1 MSVLPDVVDVT
12 PEVFIGS
19 PYSSFLVAGSAM
31 RGLAGGEDMA
41 SGTFIGLLRSSLVMA
56 GSPISGL
63 ADGDDEGP
71 PVFNGSLCSLVV
83 EVGSSGCLA
92 GKVLTGSTG

>member
-19 PYSSFLVAGSAM
+19 PYSSFLMDGSAM
-31 RGLAGGEDMA
+31 SGLAGGEDMA

-56 GSPISGL
+56 GSSIIGL
-63 ADGDDEGP
+63 ATEMKRDLQFSMDRYVHLLLRIGH
-71 PVFNGSLCSLVV
+71 LLVWL
-83 EVGSSGCLA
+83 GR
-92 GKVLTGSTG
+92 